1 MANSVCHTPYLR
13 NHAWYDCHLW
23 YTSGNQWYLQVFFQN
38 FDFLDCQWGKRAKKW
53 PKMTKNSVSLT
64 LYSKEPYT
72 IWLWILVHMRKMILS
87 PAIFFI
93 FPKILIFWVFRGGGG
108 GKRGKNDLKLPISVC
123 HALYLRNCRSYHLDV
138 RYTRVK

>member
-38 FDFLDCQWGKRAKKW
+38 FDFLDCQWGKRAKNGPKW
-53 PKMTKNSVSLT
+53 QKILSVSLCILRNRT
-64 LYSKEPYT
+64 PYDCEFWYT
-72 IWLWILVHMRKMILS
+72 CVKWFYLQQ
-87 PAIFFI
+87 FFI
-93 FPKILIFWVFRGGGG
+93 FPKILIFWVFRGGG